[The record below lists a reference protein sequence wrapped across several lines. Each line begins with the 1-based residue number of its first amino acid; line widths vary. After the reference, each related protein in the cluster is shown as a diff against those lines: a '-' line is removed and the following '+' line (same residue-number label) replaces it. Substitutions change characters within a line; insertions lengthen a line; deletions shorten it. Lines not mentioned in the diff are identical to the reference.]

1 MFFKEIFL
9 FIKKLKK
16 RDSVCNCIRN
26 ISYFNE
32 QRVERVF
39 VLNLEEKKKI
49 LSGDIVFFF
58 LFLY

>member
-16 RDSVCNCIRN
+16 RDSVCNCICN
-26 ISYFNE
+26 ISYFNEQRVE

-49 LSGDIVFFF
+49 
-58 LFLY
+58 